1 MIFLFQTNLP
11 APPQPFLP
19 LIPEWVVKL
28 AKYIPLTLLLL
39 AIVFGFLWW
48 LYKKQKDW
56 VEPKPYVPEPI
67 PPKTFSNLSIY
78 EEIKKIR
85 NEHTKKNTLRLG
97 LHELSF
103 KLRGYLEKVTNQEV
117 EEMTSD
123 EITQNFTVR
132 LGSLFKELAL
142 LQFGK
147 KEPDTEEYNK
157 IFDDAI
163 PVLKNFEKEQRKI

>member
-1 MIFLFQTNLP
+1 MIVLLQANLP

-19 LIPEWVVKL
+19 LIPEWVFKL
-28 AKYIPLTLLLL
+28 AKYIPLTLLFL

-56 VEPKPYVPEPI
+56 VEPKPYIPEPI
-67 PPKTFSNLSIY
+67 PPRQFDPETIY
-78 EEIKKIR
+78 KEIQKVK
-85 NEHTKKNTLRLG
+85 EAHSQKNTLRLG

-103 KLRGYLEKVTNQEV
+103 KLRAYLEKITNQEV

-123 EITQNFTVR
+123 EITQKFTLR
-132 LGSLFKELAL
+132 LGSLFKELSL

-147 KEPDTEEYNK
+147 TEPNKEEYDK
-157 IFDDAI
+157 VFDDSI
-163 PVLKNFEKEQRKI
+163 PVLKNFEKERR